1 TPLML
6 AVLGGHTDCVHLLL
20 ERGACPDIRDRR
32 GRTALHR
39 GAVMG
44 REDCIT
50 ALLSHNV
57 SVLSRDFQGR
67 TAVHLAA
74 SCGHA
79 DILSNLLSAADH
91 SHPHDPITDRHG
103 YTPSHW
109 AAYH

>member
-1 TPLML
+1 
-6 AVLGGHTDCVHLLL
+6 
-20 ERGACPDIRDRR
+20 
-32 GRTALHR
+32 
-39 GAVMG
+39 MG

-103 YTPSHW
+103 YTPAHW
-109 AAYH
+109 AAYHGKRSDLMSPLTLLEPYLVN